1 METHN
6 ASYPPNLK
14 SMVDSAAQ
22 LPSGPQRDGALVEA
36 LRACRK
42 VSALRSTRD
51 IKIYVYQ
58 YVYQHFFCTNT

>member
-1 METHN
+1 MI
-6 ASYPPNLK
+6 
-14 SMVDSAAQ
+14 DSAAQ

-58 YVYQHFFCTNT
+58 QWLMCR

>member
-6 ASYPPNLK
+6 ASHPPNLQ
-14 SMVDSAAQ
+14 SIIDSAAQ
-22 LPSGPQRDGALVEA
+22 LPSGPQRDGALVEV

-58 YVYQHFFCTNT
+58 QWLMCR